1 MANHRGGSGNFAEDR
16 ERASEAGRKGGQ
28 HSGGNFKN
36 DPQRASEAG
45 KKGGKN
51 SHGSR
56 ERATRTV
63 LFDAVLISPTQPHRP
78 RRRHLP
84 AVFLSVGG
92 CAPAGRSAHW
102 SPVNRHGCL
111 MSSLK
116 FSVSRQEALLIMIT
130 MFWGGT
136 FLAVQ
141 YAVSLSGPLFFV
153 GLRFAT
159 AALAVGLL
167 SLRTLRGLTWLE
179 VKAGVAIG
187 VAIALGYGLQTWG
200 LQTISSS
207 KSAFITAMYVPLVP
221 LLQWLCLGRMPGVM
235 SCVGIVLAFIGL
247 ILLAGPENNLLALG
261 VGEMITLASALA
273 IAAEIILISAWAGK
287 VDVRRVTVVQL
298 ATASLVAFAAM
309 KPAGESVP
317 SLTPALL
324 GVALGLGIFSAIIQ
338 VTMNWAQRSVSPTRA
353 TLIYTGEPVWAGI
366 FGRLAGER
374 LPLLA
379 LLGCVLILAG
389 VLVSELKW
397 KRKSPPQVSTND
409 DAQPLTDLADR
420 REP

>member
-1 MANHRGGSGNFAEDR
+1 MY
-16 ERASEAGRKGGQ
+16 
-28 HSGGNFKN
+28 
-36 DPQRASEAG
+36 
-45 KKGGKN
+45 
-51 SHGSR
+51 
-56 ERATRTV
+56 
-63 LFDAVLISPTQPHRP
+63 
-78 RRRHLP
+78 
-84 AVFLSVGG
+84 
-92 CAPAGRSAHW
+92 
-102 SPVNRHGCL
+102 
-111 MSSLK
+111 SLK

-167 SLRTLRGLTWLE
+167 SLRTLRGMTWLE

-200 LQTISSS
+200 LQSISSS

-317 SLTPALL
+317 PLTPALL

-379 LLGCVLILAG
+379 LLGCVFILAG

-397 KRKSPPQVSTND
+397 KRKPPPQMSTNN
-409 DAQPLTDLADR
+409 DAQPLPDLADR

>member
-1 MANHRGGSGNFAEDR
+1 
-16 ERASEAGRKGGQ
+16 
-28 HSGGNFKN
+28 
-36 DPQRASEAG
+36 
-45 KKGGKN
+45 
-51 SHGSR
+51 
-56 ERATRTV
+56 
-63 LFDAVLISPTQPHRP
+63 
-78 RRRHLP
+78 
-84 AVFLSVGG
+84 
-92 CAPAGRSAHW
+92 
-102 SPVNRHGCL
+102 

-207 KSAFITAMYVPLVP
+207 KSAFIAAMYVPLVP

-261 VGEMITLASALA
+261 VGEMITLASAVA

-409 DAQPLTDLADR
+409 DAQPLADLADR

>member
-1 MANHRGGSGNFAEDR
+1 
-16 ERASEAGRKGGQ
+16 
-28 HSGGNFKN
+28 
-36 DPQRASEAG
+36 
-45 KKGGKN
+45 
-51 SHGSR
+51 
-56 ERATRTV
+56 
-63 LFDAVLISPTQPHRP
+63 
-78 RRRHLP
+78 
-84 AVFLSVGG
+84 
-92 CAPAGRSAHW
+92 
-102 SPVNRHGCL
+102 

-261 VGEMITLASALA
+261 VGEMITLASAVA

-379 LLGCVLILAG
+379 LLGCVLIWWWSPMRLA
-389 VLVSELKW
+389 LPARWPTRWCLW
-397 KRKSPPQVSTND
+397 STAGSSSRAAATRCSTIRSIRVPGSFYPGCCRHEQSAND
-409 DAQPLTDLADR
+409 PCSQRFCHERSRGAGSARQ
-420 REP
+420 

>member
-1 MANHRGGSGNFAEDR
+1 
-16 ERASEAGRKGGQ
+16 
-28 HSGGNFKN
+28 
-36 DPQRASEAG
+36 
-45 KKGGKN
+45 
-51 SHGSR
+51 
-56 ERATRTV
+56 
-63 LFDAVLISPTQPHRP
+63 
-78 RRRHLP
+78 
-84 AVFLSVGG
+84 
-92 CAPAGRSAHW
+92 
-102 SPVNRHGCL
+102 

-116 FSVSRQEALLIMIT
+116 LSITPQELILIVIT

-141 YAVSLSGPLFFV
+141 YAVSFSGPFFFV

-159 AALAVGLL
+159 AALAVALL

-187 VAIALGYGLQTWG
+187 VAIALGYSLQTWG
-200 LQTISSS
+200 LQSISSS

-261 VGEMITLASALA
+261 IGEMITLASAVA
-273 IAAEIILISAWAGK
+273 IAAEIILISAWARQ

-309 KPAGESVP
+309 WPAGESIP
-317 SLTPALL
+317 PMRPELL
-324 GVALGLGIFSAIIQ
+324 AVALGLGIFSAIIQ

-353 TLIYTGEPVWAGI
+353 TLIYTGEPVWAGV
-366 FGRLAGER
+366 FGRIAGER

-379 LLGCVLILAG
+379 LVGCLFILAG

-397 KRKSPPQVSTND
+397 KKKSRSQIAAEEAPE
-409 DAQPLTDLADR
+409 LADR
-420 REP
+420 HEP